1 MSTVVFLTGQTM
13 GDACGSA
20 GRTLQVEFEQL
31 GYEYL
36 EISLTKPDPLLL
48 LDQTIKQKTIEF
60 AYSFVGV
67 CTDLAGKTADGK
79 EVNLWETIGVPFV
92 SLYGDSP
99 AYFFD
104 RHVLPGHG
112 FASLYSF
119 PEHYEMRKRLPGIKG
134 LLGTLPAVS
143 AEPVSKSALN
153 FASKERGK
161 LLFLKNGNNPDE
173 LLSVWRKSLSETQFL
188 MMMDLAGELATQIR
202 TDLGNDIDA
211 LVCSY
216 FRNKGLDVDALVN
229 LRLFFV
235 GQLDDYY
242 RRLKST
248 LISESLLDF
257 PIEVHGFN
265 WGHVNFSNKRAKLVP
280 VADYNASRAMMK
292 DALGVI
298 DMSPNTGI
306 TPHDRC
312 RRAFG
317 SYTLCLT
324 NQQECFRRQFP
335 QYQDFCFAFD
345 KESLQAKVADVLAHP
360 KRYVELGIEV
370 AEIYRKADTPNVT
383 AQCMLDAAS
392 AVRLDRAPR
401 FADLPN
407 YFGWPTTKL

>member
-1 MSTVVFLTGQTM
+1 MSAAVFLTGQTM

-20 GRTLQVEFEQL
+20 GRSLRSEFEQL
-31 GYEYL
+31 GLEYV
-36 EISLTKPDPLLL
+36 EIDLTKPDPLLP
-48 LDQTIKQKTIEF
+48 LDRIIKERQIEF
-60 AYSFVGV
+60 AYSFVGI
-67 CTDLAGKTADGK
+67 CADLAATRSDGT
-79 EVNLWETIGVPFV
+79 EGNLWQTLGVPFV

-104 RHVLPGHG
+104 RHVVPGHG
-112 FASLYSF
+112 FASLYAF
-119 PEHYEMRKRLPGIKG
+119 PEHYEMRKRLPDIRG
-134 LLGTLPAVS
+134 LLGTLPAV
-143 AEPVSKSALN
+143 AADPVTKETLN

-161 LLFLKNGNNPDE
+161 LLFLKNGNNPEE

-188 MMMDLAGELATQIR
+188 MMMDLAGELATQLH

-211 LVCSY
+211 LVCGY
-216 FRNKGLDVDALVN
+216 FRNKGLDVDALTN

-235 GQLDDYY
+235 GQLDDYC

-248 LISESLLDF
+248 LITESLLDF

-265 WGHVNFSNKRAKLVP
+265 WDHVSFSNRRAKLIP
-280 VADYNASRAMMK
+280 AADYNVSRAMMK

-324 NQQECFRRQFP
+324 NEQECFKRQFT
-335 QYQDFCFAFD
+335 QYRDFCFKFD
-345 KESLQAKVADVLAHP
+345 EESLQAKVADVLGHP
-360 KRYVELGIEV
+360 KRFVELGIEI
-370 AEIYRKADTPNVT
+370 AETYRKAEVPNVT

-392 AVRLDRAPR
+392 AVRLDRASR
-401 FADLPN
+401 FPDLQN
-407 YFGWPTTKL
+407 YFGWPPAKL